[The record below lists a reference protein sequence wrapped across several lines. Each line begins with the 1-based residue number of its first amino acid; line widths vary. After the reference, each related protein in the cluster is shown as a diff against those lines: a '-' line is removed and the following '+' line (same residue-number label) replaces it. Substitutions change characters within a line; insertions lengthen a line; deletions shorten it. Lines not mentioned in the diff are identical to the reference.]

1 MLADLCLSFSR
12 FSSGYEDSETLMVRM
27 CFMTVVGI
35 PGGGRA
41 FFLFSCGLYDCIFR
55 FEAILI
61 LPFSPFSPNET

>member
-35 PGGGRA
+35 PGGKG
-41 FFLFSCGLYDCIFR
+41 IF
-55 FEAILI
+55 LI
-61 LPFSPFSPNET
+61 LMRFVRLYF